1 MGIREAFAYSHN
13 GVAKVFSSDMCRMGT
28 DPVKVDLYFNLL
40 FQTPYQSPFVL
51 NKPTATRN
59 P

>member
-40 FQTPYQSPFVL
+40 FQNCPQQANSHE
-51 NKPTATRN
+51 KPLGSD
-59 P
+59 